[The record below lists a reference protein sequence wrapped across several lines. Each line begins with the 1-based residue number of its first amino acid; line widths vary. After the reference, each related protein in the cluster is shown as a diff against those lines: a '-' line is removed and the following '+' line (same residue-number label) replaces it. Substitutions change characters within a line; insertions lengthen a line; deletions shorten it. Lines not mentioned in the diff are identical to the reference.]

1 MGFFGAIKSV
11 LSKYATFSGR
21 APRSEYW
28 WWILFVILWAW
39 IPIVN
44 IVLALVFLLPSL
56 AVQVRRLHDIG
67 RSGWWW
73 FIGMVPIIGGIV
85 LLVFYLTDSQTGENQ
100 YGPNPK
106 EVRAQKKLE
115 KAQAAQ
121 ERKVQAAKE
130 REAQAAQEI
139 QAFQEAPAQVGME
152 AEDQLQRSS
161 VISNG
166 EDKMLTPEIDDKKIM
181 PNETVEETVF
191 VKANPEAVEPIEEV
205 PSAKTSETA
214 SLEYDG
220 QSFDLTEG
228 RNIIGRKAESSLAT
242 IQIPTDD
249 KFMSRQHC
257 IINVSVSEEGELTAT
272 LTNFQNK
279 NTTEVNGKAV
289 EDGKQVTLT
298 NGSELTLGHTT
309 LTFKC

>member
-191 VKANPEAVEPIEEV
+191 VQAKPEKVEPIEEV

-220 QSFDLTEG
+220 QSFELTEG

-257 IINVSVSEEGELTAT
+257 IINVSVSEEGELIAT

>member
-21 APRSEYW
+21 AQRSEYW
-28 WWILFVILWAW
+28 WWVLFMILWIW

-44 IVLALVFLLPSL
+44 IVLGLIFLIPSL

-73 FIGMVPIIGGIV
+73 FIGMIPIIGGIV

-121 ERKVQAAKE
+121 ERKMQATKE
-130 REAQAAQEI
+130 RETQAAQET
-139 QAFQEAPAQVGME
+139 PAQVDME
-152 AEDQLQRSS
+152 ADDLPQRSG

-166 EDKMLTPEIDDKKIM
+166 EDKIQTPEIEDEMVI

-191 VKANPEAVEPIEEV
+191 VQAKSETVEPIEESS
-205 PSAKTSETA
+205 SAKTRDTA
-214 SLEYDG
+214 SLEYKG
-220 QSFDLTEG
+220 QSFKLSEG

-257 IINVSVSEEGELTAT
+257 VINVSTSAKGEVTAI
-272 LTNFQNK
+272 LINFQNK
-279 NTTEVNGKAV
+279 NSTEVNGKV
-289 EDGKQVTLT
+289 IKDGKQVTLT
-298 NGSELTLGHTT
+298 DGCEITLGHT
-309 LTFKC
+309 LLIFQL